1 MLRRALLSFKLLL
14 KLIVEGQ
21 IVVLFEVRDDFVGI
35 EMFFFKFLMMRSAL
49 EGVPGLNI
57 LSHVLKELVAPSFF
71 LRSHLVLVIFHEH
84 YILSVL

>member
-1 MLRRALLSFKLLL
+1 MLGFKLLL

-35 EMFFFKFLMMRSAL
+35 EMFLFKFLMMRSAL
-49 EGVPGLNI
+49 ESISGLNI
-57 LSHVLKELVAPSFF
+57 LSHVLEKLVASSF
-71 LRSHLVLVIFHEH
+71 LLGSHLVLVIFHEH